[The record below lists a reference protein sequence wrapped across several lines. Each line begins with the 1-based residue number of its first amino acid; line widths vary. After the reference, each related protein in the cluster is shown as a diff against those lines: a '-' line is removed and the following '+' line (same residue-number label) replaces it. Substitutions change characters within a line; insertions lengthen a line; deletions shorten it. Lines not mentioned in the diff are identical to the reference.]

1 MAPAAGGVAAAS
13 PCGVTSQLVS
23 TDELAVVGILG
34 TLATSAPST
43 PAPEPPMTEAEA
55 KRLAEAEGLQLV
67 VSNNTVGF
75 KGVSRNAA
83 GW

>member
-1 MAPAAGGVAAAS
+1 MDPAAGGVAAGS

-23 TDELAVVGILG
+23 MDELAVVGILG

-55 KRLAEAEGLQLV
+55 ERLAEAEGLQLV
-67 VSNNTVGF
+67 VSNNAVGF